1 MARRMW
7 KLVITCPLL
16 LPQDPYIL
24 SSLLGYHMSKVAAS
38 QSGKE
43 LCFWITTWTWAA
55 WRTTHFPCAVINMQE
70 LFVPVTI
77 DYFGYRNVQSSNS
90 VHTDYILTEET
101 LSAKYTVL
109 TTCTC
114 TELWASGRLQLS
126 GKLDGLGDKR
136 RWWLDSGTSCA

>member
-1 MARRMW
+1 
-7 KLVITCPLL
+7 
-16 LPQDPYIL
+16 
-24 SSLLGYHMSKVAAS
+24 
-38 QSGKE
+38 
-43 LCFWITTWTWAA
+43 
-55 WRTTHFPCAVINMQE
+55 MQE

-101 LSAKYTVL
+101 LSAKDTVL

-136 RWWLDSGTSCA
+136 RWWLDSGTICP